1 VWETKA
7 RPTLGRFQ
15 GPPLREDN
23 CTNKQT
29 RYRIFNRKSL
39 PKSWDPKQMNQS
51 LKNVAPRRGRP
62 RKFTGPSRS
71 VTLTLPLHVISAL
84 TAVDADLSRA
94 VVRIAQ
100 PELARRPH
108 PPAELATFGRR
119 AVIVVNPTRTLE
131 RRTGVELVPLPDGRA
146 LISFDR
152 PTTPAALELM
162 IADALEDQQ
171 LPAADRA
178 VFEAI
183 VNILKGAR
191 RASDV
196 SLRQSNIIVLEGRR
210 RLRNPAASATERARS
225 RRP

>member
-1 VWETKA
+1 
-7 RPTLGRFQ
+7 
-15 GPPLREDN
+15 
-23 CTNKQT
+23 
-29 RYRIFNRKSL
+29 
-39 PKSWDPKQMNQS
+39 MNQS
-51 LKNVAPRRGRP
+51 VKNVAPRRGRP
-62 RKFTGPSRS
+62 RKFIGPSRS

-108 PPAELATFGRR
+108 PPAELAMFGRR
-119 AVIVVNPTRTLE
+119 AVIVVNRTRTLE
-131 RRTGVELVPLPDGRA
+131 RRTGVALVPLPDGRA

-162 IADALEDQQ
+162 IADALEDQH

-196 SLRQSNIIVLEGRR
+196 SLRQSNIIVLEGRKP
-210 RLRNPAASATERARS
+210 LRNPAPSAPERAR
-225 RRP
+225 